1 MVSRENGIE
10 RVRIGSIYPDKISRE
25 LIELIKTRANVMPH
39 LHLSLQ
45 AGSDKI
51 LKAMGRN
58 YSSADVKSVVE
69 KIRENI
75 PEIEFTCDIITGFPG
90 EGEVEFQEGI
100 ELIKQINFSG
110 MHIFQYSDRENTK
123 ASMFK
128 NKVEPK
134 IKKARAE
141 ILEKEA
147 ERAGNEIRAGY
158 VGKIMKVLIEEEQN
172 SVHYGYS
179 ENYLRVKVENVNAKI
194 GEIIEVYINKSE
206 KGMLIGEKKSI

>member
-1 MVSRENGIE
+1 
-10 RVRIGSIYPDKISRE
+10 
-25 LIELIKTRANVMPH
+25 MPH